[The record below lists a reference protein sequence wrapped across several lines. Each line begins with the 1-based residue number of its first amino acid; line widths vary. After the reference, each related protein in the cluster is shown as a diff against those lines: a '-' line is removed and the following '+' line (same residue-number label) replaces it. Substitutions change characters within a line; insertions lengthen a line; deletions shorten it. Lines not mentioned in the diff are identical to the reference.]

1 MNINFMVLV
10 VEKYKSLV
18 MIFDKGFILYYFM
31 GESRRVREEERRRE

>member
-10 VEKYKSLV
+10 AEKFKSLA
-18 MIFDKGFILYYFM
+18 MISDKGFILHHFM